1 MEVVTSAS
9 WQHVLEPFFFYLP
22 YVPILKIWKPPK
34 IVGIGATNMGM
45 TFFAT

>member
-9 WQHVLEPFFFYLP
+9 WQLVLEQFCSYLP
-22 YVPILKIWKPPK
+22 YVAIFKIWKPPK

-45 TFFAT
+45 VFFAT